1 MRLKLFTILLVFG
14 LSSKGIAQVNPSTPF
29 NSKKEGVVNIYQD
42 ESIRRLLDTY
52 IIANAARPGMQGFR
66 VRIYFDLGQQSRTT
80 SLDEQTKFMETM
92 PGINVYRTFDSPYYK
107 VSVGDFR
114 TRDEALK
121 LLKSIEKQYPKAFIV
136 SEWIHF
142 PKLN

>member
-1 MRLKLFTILLVFG
+1 MGLRLLFILLVFG
-14 LSSKGIAQVNPSTPF
+14 LCSKAMAQVDLNSQSTP
-29 NSKKEGVVNIYQD
+29 KKEGVINVYQD

-121 LLKSIEKQYPKAFIV
+121 LLKLIEKQYPKAFIV

-142 PKLN
+142 PQLN

>member
-1 MRLKLFTILLVFG
+1 MRFRLLFILFVFG
-14 LSSKGIAQVNPSTPF
+14 LCSKGAAQINPSTPS
-29 NSKKEGVVNIYQD
+29 NPKKEGVVNIYQD

-66 VRIYFDLGQQSRTT
+66 VRIFFDLGQQSRTT
-80 SLDEQTKFMETM
+80 SLDEQTKFMEAM

-121 LLKSIEKQYPKAFIV
+121 LLKSIEKEYPKAFIV

>member
-1 MRLKLFTILLVFG
+1 MRFKLLFILLVFG
-14 LSSKGIAQVNPSTPF
+14 LYSKGAAQINPITP
-29 NSKKEGVVNIYQD
+29 SDPKKEGVVNIYQD

-66 VRIYFDLGQQSRTT
+66 VRIFFDLGQQSRTT

-121 LLKSIEKQYPKAFIV
+121 LLKLIEKQYPKAFIV